1 MRLLS
6 TLLLACLLLA
16 PSWASADRSRLADPR
31 PVEPRFLV
39 AQRGCTSLG
48 EAVEQVRRQY
58 GGRIVS
64 AETRRRGNRE
74 THVIRVMTEDGQ
86 VKTVN
91 IPGCPVGQG

>member
-1 MRLLS
+1 MRILS
-6 TLLLACLLLA
+6 TMLLACLLLA
-16 PSWASADRSRLADPR
+16 PAWAAANQPQRA
-31 PVEPRFLV
+31 EPRFAERLLV
-39 AQRGCTSLG
+39 AQRNCTSLS

-91 IPGCPVGQG
+91 IPGCPIGQG